1 MFKRKIWK
9 PPDFQEAQ
17 FPISNLLKPII
28 STHFSHC
35 PKAKEDPTVTQNFPT
50 SYNTFSPAPQ
60 TENTQQ
66 SSPNTKK
73 SMGTLVGHVV
83 PGSGFLLIG
92 LWHLLNHIK
101 LHSLNP
107 NSYTTYAWFPTSIL
121 RYLELF
127 LIMGGSTMSIAMEL
141 FIGPERH
148 QPLDPDWTIPPNH
161 LHNFEHSLISFSFFI
176 YAAFALLFD
185 YLKLKAREEL
195 TQLLGAIAFCQQL
208 LLFHLHSAD
217 HLGVEGQY
225 HLLLQVV
232 VLVSLA
238 TTLLTIAFSRSF
250 LISFVRSLSI
260 LFQGVWLIVMGF
272 VLWTPGLVPKG
283 CQMNSE
289 DDHMVVRCSGDQALH
304 RAKSLVNIQ
313 FSWFLVCITIFA
325 MVLYLVLLRRF
336 EKKVAEYRSLD
347 KEDDGD
353 GGERS
358 LRSHRVS
365 FTWGKD
371 WHP

>member
-1 MFKRKIWK
+1 
-9 PPDFQEAQ
+9 
-17 FPISNLLKPII
+17 
-28 STHFSHC
+28 
-35 PKAKEDPTVTQNFPT
+35 
-50 SYNTFSPAPQ
+50 
-60 TENTQQ
+60 
-66 SSPNTKK
+66 
-73 SMGTLVGHVV
+73 MGTLVGHVV

-92 LWHLLNHIK
+92 LWHLFNHIK

-107 NSYTTYAWFPTSIL
+107 NSYTAYAWFPTSIL

-148 QPLDPDWTIPPNH
+148 QPLDPDWTIPSNH
-161 LHNFEHSLISFSFFI
+161 LHNFEHSLISFSFFV

-195 TQLLGAIAFCQQL
+195 TQLLGAIAFGQQL

-283 CQMNSE
+283 CHMNSE
-289 DDHMVVRCSGDQALH
+289 DDHMVVRCTGDQALH

-325 MVLYLVLLRRF
+325 MVLYLVLLRRY
-336 EKKVAEYRSLD
+336 ENKVAEYRSLD
-347 KEDDGD
+347 KEEEEDDGD
-353 GGERS
+353 GDGDDVESQIKKLEESQSFIHMGKGLAPIDMER
-358 LRSHRVS
+358 
-365 FTWGKD
+365 
-371 WHP
+371 